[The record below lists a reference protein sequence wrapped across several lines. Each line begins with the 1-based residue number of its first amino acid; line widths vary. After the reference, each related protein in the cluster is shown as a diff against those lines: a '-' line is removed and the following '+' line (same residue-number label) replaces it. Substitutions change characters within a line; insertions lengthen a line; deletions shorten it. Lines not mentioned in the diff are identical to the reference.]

1 MSYLGLQHYEPGIQY
16 DAHGCLLQ
24 FLVNIYPNINDDCV
38 FKINKLESTL
48 CNDYVHT
55 TNNEGVCIEWF
66 KQCSNNKWHVTSVNG
81 SKRDYRCIDGCQKLN
96 TPTKAVYVT

>member
-1 MSYLGLQHYEPGIQY
+1 MAMKIKKLFSEKETATEPVRTSNYMSYLGLQHYEPGIQY

-48 CNDYVHT
+48 CNDYGHT
-55 TNNEGVCIEWF
+55 TNNEGVCIE
-66 KQCSNNKWHVTSVNG
+66 
-81 SKRDYRCIDGCQKLN
+81 
-96 TPTKAVYVT
+96 